1 MTAVRVGLIAILLLI
16 LLPLVGF
23 LIFTSLHQTQI
34 DGSYGPTTVRFFS
47 DLFGRAR
54 FFDTALNTLMYAFGT
69 ALVAIVLG
77 TIQAWLAERTDA
89 YGRSALY
96 VVAILS
102 LSVPYVLYTVGW
114 LLFLGRAGPVNAV
127 LRVMTGSA
135 APVVN
140 VYSMTGQIAIEGL
153 LWTPVAFLLLA
164 AVFRNADASLEE
176 ASLMSGAS
184 IGQTMRYISMRL
196 AAPAIM
202 ALALLVFIRAVES
215 FEVPALVGMPGH
227 FHVLTTDVFVEIFGM
242 TPPNYGRAA
251 ALSVILVGCVAVLL
265 WFYSRLARHS
275 YKYRTITGK
284 SFRSRRISLGRWRL
298 VASVAIG
305 LNAAIIIG
313 VPSFML
319 LWVALLPYYQPVSLT
334 AVSQFSWKFFAMVAS
349 SGTLRDTLQNTA
361 ILGIGT
367 ATVVTAVSAT
377 GGWFIARRHPGA
389 WLLDQLASAP
399 LAFPAIVLGLG
410 FLTLFLAAPV
420 SLYGTVT
427 SLVIASAIACLPYGI
442 RYGTVG
448 VSQLHPELE
457 EASRA
462 SGASEA
468 TTFLRIVVPLI
479 APSLIACWLLVFL
492 LSVRAVSMPLIL
504 AGPNNA
510 VVASALFDLWKD
522 GQTGELAAMGLVWT
536 AAMTVVSLAF
546 FGLARRFGT
555 SLQ

>member
-1 MTAVRVGLIAILLLI
+1 MSFVRVGLTGILLLI

-34 DGSYGPTTVRFFS
+34 DGSFGPTTVRFFTGLIGS
-47 DLFGRAR
+47 AR
-54 FFDTALNTLMYAFGT
+54 FLENVVNTLLYSFGA

-89 YGRSALY
+89 HARPLLY

-102 LSVPYVLYTVGW
+102 LSIPYVLYTVGW

-127 LRVMTGSA
+127 LQAITGSA
-135 APVVN
+135 APVIN
-140 VYSMTGQIAIEGL
+140 VYTMSGQILIEGL

-164 AVFRNADASLEE
+164 AVFRNADASFEE

-184 IGQTMRYISMRL
+184 VGQTMRNISMRL
-196 AAPAIM
+196 AAPAIL
-202 ALALLVFIRAVES
+202 ALALLVFIRAIES
-215 FEVPALVGMPGH
+215 FEVPALVGMPGR
-227 FHVLTTDVFVEIFGM
+227 FYVLTTEVFTEIFGM
-242 TPPNYGRAA
+242 SPPNYGRAA

-265 WFYSRLARHS
+265 WFYARLSRHS
-275 YKYRTITGK
+275 YKYRTVTGK
-284 SFRSRRISLGRWRL
+284 GFRPRQVSLGHWRL
-298 VASVAIG
+298 LAS
-305 LNAAIIIG
+305 AAIILNAVIIIG
-313 VPSFML
+313 IPFFML
-319 LWVALLPYYQPVSLT
+319 LWAALLPYYQPVSL
-334 AVSQFSWKFFAMVAS
+334 AGFSQLSLKFFAMVAS
-349 SGTLRDTLQNTA
+349 NGTLRDTLSNTA

-367 ATVVTAVSAT
+367 ATAVTAISAA

-399 LAFPAIVLGLG
+399 LAFPAIVLGLA
-410 FLTLFLAAPV
+410 FLNLFLASPLP
-420 SLYGTVT
+420 LYGTVT

-462 SGASEA
+462 SGASET
-468 TTFLRIVVPLI
+468 TTFLRVVVPLI

-492 LSVRAVSMPLIL
+492 LSVRAVSVPLML

-510 VVASALFDLWKD
+510 VVASALYDLWKD

-536 AAMTVVSLAF
+536 GAMTVVSLAF

-555 SLQ
+555 SLH